1 MMEKLRTTP
10 LHRWHLDHG
19 ANMAHFGL
27 YDMPLW
33 YPAGVK
39 IEHLSVIEAAGIFD
53 TSHMAVVSLRGER
66 AMALLQHCFSKD
78 LERCQGKERGP
89 LTAGRCVYGVFLGED
104 GTVIDDAIVY
114 RLGDDSW
121 MVVVNAGMGGTVAG
135 HLRDRPEAAGVRIVD
150 HTDLVGKMDIQ
161 GPLAAK
167 VLGRVLRDPQTVF
180 AGMAY
185 FSCRGGF
192 DDLMAPQPVTLLD
205 GTPLLISRTGYTG
218 EFGFELFVA
227 ADRIVPLWQT
237 VLAAGEEFAVL
248 PCGLAA
254 RDSLRTGAVLPL
266 SHQDIGS
273 WKFANNPWLFALP
286 WDDSG
291 KSFSKEFIGGRSLL
305 EEPAG
310 EYTLPFAGFDPRK
323 ITVGKDTFVTN
334 LQGDTIGQVLTCA
347 TDMAIGR
354 VGEAIISIATPAAE
368 GRPEDFRPRGLSC
381 GFVRINR
388 PVQYGSNVGI
398 TDGKREIRVEIRA
411 DIRPHRSARRPITSM
426 L

>member
-1 MMEKLRTTP
+1 MEELRTTP
-10 LHRWHLDHG
+10 LHRWHLDQG

-33 YPAGVK
+33 YPAGAK
-39 IEHLSVIEAAGIFD
+39 AEHLAVIEAAGIFD
-53 TSHMAVVSLRGER
+53 TSHMALIGLRGKG
-66 AMALLQHCFSKD
+66 ALALLQRCFSKD
-78 LERCQGKERGP
+78 LEHCQGKDRGP
-89 LTAGRCVYGVFLGED
+89 LTAGRCVYGVFLAED

-114 RLGDDSW
+114 RLGEDSW
-121 MVVVNAGMGGTVAG
+121 MVVVNAGMGGIVAR
-135 HLRDRPEAAGVRIVD
+135 HLEDRPEASGVQTIDYTDRI
-150 HTDLVGKMDIQ
+150 GKMDIQ

-180 AGMAY
+180 AGMTY
-185 FSCRGGF
+185 FSCKGGF
-192 DDLMAPQPVTLLD
+192 GELIAPHPVTLLD
-205 GTPLLISRTGYTG
+205 GTPLLLSRTGYTG
-218 EFGFELFVA
+218 EFGFELFA
-227 ADRIVPLWQT
+227 AGDRIVSLWQT

-266 SHQDIGS
+266 SHQDIGP

-286 WDDSG
+286 WDDGG
-291 KSFSKEFIGGRSLL
+291 KSFSKDFIGGRSLL
-305 EEPAG
+305 DDPAG

-354 VGEAIISIATPAAE
+354 VGETIISVATPAAE
-368 GRPEDFRPRGLSC
+368 GRPEEFRPRGLSC
-381 GFVRINR
+381 GFVKVHGPLAAGDI
-388 PVQYGSNVGI
+388 VII
-398 TDGKREIRVEIRA
+398 TDGRRDIRVEIRA